1 MLKICVITGGRA
13 EYGIL
18 HPLIK
23 LIHKSKKT
31 KLFLITTGMHNA
43 KTFGETSKEIE
54 KDKLPIHSK
63 IEMQVD
69 NDTPQSVCKSIGLG
83 SILLSDE
90 LVKVNPDY
98 VILLGDRYETFMS
111 ATVSMILRIPI
122 VHIQGGEVTKGA
134 IDDQFRHSISKLSN
148 IHFVYTETYRK
159 RVIQLGENPNYV
171 FNFGALN
178 VDSLSRVK
186 KIKKNEL
193 EKLLDLKLLKN
204 VAVVTYHSVTL
215 SPNSSKKDFEEILKA
230 LQSIENLQ
238 IIFTKTNSDTDG
250 RVINKLIDEF
260 VKNNEDRSA
269 SFVSLGQLR
278 YINLLRYA
286 SLMIGNSSSGIIET
300 PYFKLPVVN
309 IGDRQEGRILAQNI
323 INTPPSYYLVKKAI
337 IKALSPKFQKSLKN
351 MTDPYFKENTANKIF
366 SKITSLKKISHTKK
380 KFFDL

>member
-23 LIHKSKKT
+23 LIHKSKQT

-54 KDKLPIHSK
+54 KDKLPIYSK

-98 VILLGDRYETFMS
+98 VILLGDRYETFMA

-122 VHIQGGEVTKGA
+122 IHIQGGEVTKGA

-148 IHFVYTETYRK
+148 IHFVFTETYKK

-186 KIKKNEL
+186 KLKKNEL

-215 SPNSSKKDFEEILKA
+215 SPKSSKKDFEEILKA
-230 LQSIENLQ
+230 LQSFKNLQ

-250 RVINKLIDEF
+250 RVINTLIDEF
-260 VKNNEDRSA
+260 VRNNKDRSV

-309 IGDRQEGRILAQNI
+309 IGDRQEGRIIAQNI
-323 INTPPSYYLVKKAI
+323 INTPPLHNQVKKAI
-337 IKALSPKFQKSLKN
+337 IKALSSNFQKSLKN
-351 MTDPYFKENTANKIF
+351 MTDPYFKKNTANKIF
-366 SKITSLKKISHTKK
+366 LKITSLKKLRHTKK